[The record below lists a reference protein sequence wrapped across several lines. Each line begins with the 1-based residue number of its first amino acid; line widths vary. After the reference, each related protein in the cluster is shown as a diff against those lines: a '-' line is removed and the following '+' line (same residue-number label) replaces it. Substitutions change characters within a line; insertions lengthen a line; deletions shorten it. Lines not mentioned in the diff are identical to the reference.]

1 MAHTR
6 PQFIRPVLLAA
17 SVATCVAAA
26 FSPVANA
33 VELTT
38 EQQKFSYG
46 IGTQI
51 GQSMKR
57 QGVEVDVDAFAA
69 AVRDAMEGRPP
80 QLSPEEMAEAVGNA
94 EKKAEQD
101 YKAIASSNLE
111 NGTKFREDYAQE
123 DGVKRLSNG
132 ILYKVEREGAGAQ
145 PKADSQVRVH
155 YAGYLIDGNEFDS
168 SYRRGEPAE
177 FPLSGVV
184 KGWQEVLPL
193 MREGGKWQVVI
204 PPELAYGA
212 RGAGAVIGPNA
223 TLVFDIEL
231 LKVL

>member
-1 MAHTR
+1 MARTEKTLRR
-6 PQFIRPVLLAA
+6 PLAMMA
-17 SVATCVAAA
+17 VTTSLVAFHAQ
-26 FSPVANA
+26 A
-33 VELTT
+33 VELKT
-38 EQQKFSYG
+38 EEQKFSYG

-69 AVRDAMEGRPP
+69 AVRDAMEGREP
-80 QLSPEEMAEAVGNA
+80 QLSPEEMAAVVSRAEA
-94 EKKAEQD
+94 KAED
-101 YKAIASSNLE
+101 DFKAVAANNLE
-111 NGTKFREDYAQE
+111 NGKTFRADYAKQE
-123 DGVKRLSNG
+123 GVKSLSNG
-132 ILYKVEREGAGAQ
+132 ILYKVERDGAGAH
-145 PKADSQVRVH
+145 PDANSQVRVH
-155 YAGYLIDGNEFDS
+155 YAGFLIDGNEFDS

-177 FPLSGVV
+177 FPLNGVV
-184 KGWQEVLPL
+184 QGWQEVLPL
-193 MREGGKWQVVI
+193 MREGAKWQVVI